1 MCKWLSIFSD
11 LMKGALT
18 TPTQMRVARFIT
30 DRCAYRARPDYSSE
44 LIAFGLIVLAIFC
57 SIFILAGAMAGMLK

>member
-1 MCKWLSIFSD
+1 MSIFSD

-30 DRCAYRARPDYSSE
+30 DRYAYRAQPDYSFE
-44 LIAFGLIVLAIFC
+44 LIAFGVIVLAIFC
-57 SIFILAGAMAGMLK
+57 SMFILAGAMAGMLK

>member
-1 MCKWLSIFSD
+1 
-11 LMKGALT
+11 MKGALT

-30 DRCAYRARPDYSSE
+30 NRYAYRARPGYSSE
-44 LIAFGLIVLAIFC
+44 MIAIGVIVLAIFC

>member
-1 MCKWLSIFSD
+1 
-11 LMKGALT
+11 MKGALT

-30 DRCAYRARPDYSSE
+30 DRYAYRAQPDYSFE
-44 LIAFGLIVLAIFC
+44 LIAFGVIALAIFC

>member
-1 MCKWLSIFSD
+1 
-11 LMKGALT
+11 MKGALT

-30 DRCAYRARPDYSSE
+30 DRYAYRARPDYSSE
-44 LIAFGLIVLAIFC
+44 LIAFGVIVLAIFC

>member
-1 MCKWLSIFSD
+1 VCKWLSIFSD

-30 DRCAYRARPDYSSE
+30 DRYSYRAPPDYSLE
-44 LIAFGLIVLAIFC
+44 LIAFGVIVLAIFC
-57 SIFILAGAMAGMLK
+57 SMFILAGAMAGMLK